1 MGFKRIRT
9 SCQQTPVGSYHEA
22 AHCSSMCYYLQLSK
36 SEHMLQQC
44 YVVSQNLQAEIE
56 TTLGISLQRLYW
68 HIVG

>member
-1 MGFKRIRT
+1 
-9 SCQQTPVGSYHEA
+9 
-22 AHCSSMCYYLQLSK
+22 MCYYLQLSK